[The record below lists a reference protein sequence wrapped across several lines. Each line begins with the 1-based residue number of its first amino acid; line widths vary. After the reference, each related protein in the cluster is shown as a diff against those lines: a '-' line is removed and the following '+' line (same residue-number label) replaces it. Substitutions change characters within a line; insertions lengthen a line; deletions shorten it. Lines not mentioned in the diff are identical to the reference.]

1 VNFDLAEAW
10 KVIDGL
16 VAQVK
21 RLSAWK
27 DDLDV
32 SPVVRFAKLHP
43 EAKLPTRATPGSAG
57 LDLHLLRPSGYPL
70 VLLPS
75 QRHLV
80 RTGLQVII
88 PPGFEGQVRPRSGL
102 ALRGVTVLN
111 APGTIDA
118 DYRAELQVLLVNLS
132 ISNVEIRADERIA
145 QLVIAPVA
153 MLDVLE
159 VEPQPE
165 DTERTG
171 GFGSTGRS

>member
-1 VNFDLAEAW
+1 MNFDLAEAW
-10 KVIDGL
+10 NVIDGL

-43 EAKLPTRATPGSAG
+43 DAKLPTRATPGSAG
-57 LDLHLLRPSGYPL
+57 LDLHMLQPSGCPRFFR
-70 VLLPS
+70 PGE
-75 QRHLV
+75 RCLV

-88 PPGFEGQVRPRSGL
+88 PPGYEGQVRPRSGL
-102 ALRGVTVLN
+102 ASRGVTVLN
-111 APGTIDA
+111 SPGTIDA
-118 DYRAELQVLLVNLS
+118 DFRGELHVLLVNLGEVS
-132 ISNVEIRADERIA
+132 VELEPDERIA
-145 QLVIAPVA
+145 QLVVAPVA
-153 MLDVLE
+153 MLEVLE

-171 GFGSTGRS
+171 GFGSTGRT